1 MLKESLPGF
10 SVEIEDG
17 LALYADYCQRLAVN
31 WVECQSWSWEGREC
45 NWDGLMAAALPVA
58 RRAFAWAK
66 QREVPAAL
74 NGSYDAGLLDAVR
87 ES

>member
-1 MLKESLPGF
+1 
-10 SVEIEDG
+10 
-17 LALYADYCQRLAVN
+17 
-31 WVECQSWSWEGREC
+31 
-45 NWDGLMAAALPVA
+45 MAAALPVA